1 MQHSISY
8 SAALVQMAES
18 VPILSAPVEG
28 IIVCCVIRYVRAAN
42 GCCGAKDHETSRLMK
57 IWRESS
63 VCSPQ
68 CRKTDTRAMVRDAS
82 ICICLCVCDK
92 DPGIESIDQI
102 EFYDKLERI
111 VWGNML
117 IRFLAERS
125 MKDEYLSHTRPQGPT
140 VDRAT

>member
-1 MQHSISY
+1 
-8 SAALVQMAES
+8 
-18 VPILSAPVEG
+18 
-28 IIVCCVIRYVRAAN
+28 
-42 GCCGAKDHETSRLMK
+42 
-57 IWRESS
+57 
-63 VCSPQ
+63 
-68 CRKTDTRAMVRDAS
+68 MVRDAS

-140 VDRAT
+140 VDGAT